1 MFKKIFA
8 VGLGGAFLIGA
19 SVSVFAIPATAAD
32 GWYVSGNAGVSS
44 LRESSSKGT
53 ITGGSATG
61 DVDFDTGF
69 GLSGAIGHASGP
81 FRLEGELSYRKND
94 LDQIDVK
101 TVLAGTI
108 LFTGSAV
115 LALEGDVSSFG
126 FMANGFYDFD
136 IGGNWAPFVMAGIG
150 GAKIN
155 LDATSVGGTAVT
167 YDESDTVFAYQA
179 GAGIG
184 YKFSPTTTAN
194 LQYRFFGT
202 SDPTFDDG
210 TVEIDGEY
218 QSHNFWVGIT
228 QRF

>member
-1 MFKKIFA
+1 MKIEKIA
-8 VGLGGAFLIGA
+8 ATGILAMSLVAYA
-19 SVSVFAIPATAAD
+19 MPANAAND
-32 GWYVSGNAGVSS
+32 WYVSGNLGVSS
-44 LRESSSKGT
+44 LQEASLT
-53 ITGGSATG
+53 DTFTGGSITA
-61 DVDFDTGF
+61 DVDFDTGY
-69 GLSGAIGHASGP
+69 GLSGAIGHAWGP

-101 TVLAGTI
+101 TLTIAGVV
-108 LFTGSAV
+108 FT
-115 LALEGDVSSFG
+115 ALGTATLGGDTSSFG
-126 FMANGFYDFD
+126 FMANGYYDFD
-136 IGGNWAPFVMAGIG
+136 TGGNWVPFVMAGIG

-155 LDATSVGGTAVT
+155 LDVTSVGGVAVT

-179 GAGIG
+179 GAGLG

-210 TVEIDGEY
+210 VDKIDSEY
-218 QSHNFWVGIT
+218 RSHNFWVGIT